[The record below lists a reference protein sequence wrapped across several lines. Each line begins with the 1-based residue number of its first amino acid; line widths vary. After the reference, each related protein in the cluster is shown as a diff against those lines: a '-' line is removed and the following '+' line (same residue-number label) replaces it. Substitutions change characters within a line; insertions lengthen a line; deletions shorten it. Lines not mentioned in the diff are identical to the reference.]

1 MIKIILKPIFF
12 ITLFYSVLTAT
23 PPEWFHKLHH
33 NEFEII
39 GYGSSKNLEEA
50 RTMAKK
56 EIANSIQTLIKTET
70 ISQTK
75 EKNNKVNENIETYIE
90 VKTNVILSDLINL
103 EEEQINKI
111 WFVAFKYCNLPLE
124 KKFASIISKQISNE
138 KQNKYLKK
146 TPLFKSLN
154 KELKYQLDIKL
165 KRKDNLWYLSYNEIM
180 LPLSPNDFEKF
191 FISSQSDIVQI
202 NPSPSRL
209 LYEGDVFHFN
219 ILASENG
226 YISII
231 NVYENGVCFVIS
243 SNQKIKSNKIIT
255 IPDEFSDKE
264 LVAGLFNENQNTF
277 DLYIALFSK
286 EKINLSRFQKAND
299 TIKTGEYYFK
309 FDEILEIMN
318 DYEFSTVLIR
328 TEPKK

>member
-50 RTMAKK
+50 RNIAKK

-90 VKTNVILSDLINL
+90 VKTNVVLSDLINL
-103 EEEQINKI
+103 KEEQINKI
-111 WFVAFKYCNLPLE
+111 WFVAFKYFNLPLE
-124 KKFASIISKQISNE
+124 KKFASKISEQISNE
-138 KQNKYLKK
+138 KQNKYLRK

-154 KELKYQLDIKL
+154 NELKYQLDIKL
-165 KRKDNLWYLSYNEIM
+165 KRKDNLWYLSYNKIM

-202 NPSPSRL
+202 NSSPSRL

-309 FDEILEIMN
+309 FDEILEMMN
-318 DYEFSTVLIR
+318 YYEFSTVLIR
-328 TEPKK
+328 TEPQK